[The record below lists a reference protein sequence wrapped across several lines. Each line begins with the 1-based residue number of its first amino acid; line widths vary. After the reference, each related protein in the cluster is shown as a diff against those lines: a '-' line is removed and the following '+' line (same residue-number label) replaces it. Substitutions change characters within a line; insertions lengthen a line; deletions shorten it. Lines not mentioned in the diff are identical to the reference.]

1 MFIMEREGRE
11 MKTFEHQKQNKSHNN
26 IKDSFN
32 SAGEVAK
39 LNALENKKD
48 KLKKQLK
55 EKTIK
60 LGQL

>member
-1 MFIMEREGRE
+1 
-11 MKTFEHQKQNKSHNN
+11 MKTFKHWKQNKSHNN

-32 SAGEVAK
+32 SAEEVAK

-55 EKTIK
+55 EKTTK

>member
-1 MFIMEREGRE
+1 MEREGRE

>member
-1 MFIMEREGRE
+1 
-11 MKTFEHQKQNKSHNN
+11 MKTFEHWKKNKSHNN

-32 SAGEVAK
+32 SSEEVAK

-55 EKTIK
+55 EQPTK
-60 LGQL
+60 LWLNTVCVSLAL

>member
-1 MFIMEREGRE
+1 
-11 MKTFEHQKQNKSHNN
+11 MKTFEHWKKNKSHNN

-32 SAGEVAK
+32 SSEEVAK

-55 EKTIK
+55 EK
-60 LGQL
+60 QQS